1 MTRCVLTILA
11 AVGIAAPT
19 TAFAAQ
25 GGGSVTGTVQLADPA
40 RRPHPPERN
49 HGFVPRAANAIKPP
63 RADDPLP
70 DLVVVLEGG
79 SPADEDTQPPGQPVR
94 YTIIGE
100 SFDVPVLPV
109 VAGSLVEIRNAGR
122 NSPRLYSPDAPNL
135 VPSDPVSPKGE
146 RKTKKV
152 GPAGK
157 SFAIRDRESAHLRG
171 RILALPSR
179 YFSRVDDDGKFEI
192 KDVAPGSYTV
202 KVWYRDGWVEMSSQK
217 VDVSAHH
224 DAKVKLPLPAHIAT
238 KAPGKAP

>member
-11 AVGIAAPT
+11 AVGIAAPSA
-19 TAFAAQ
+19 AFAAP
-25 GGGSVTGTVQLADPA
+25 GGGSVSGTVQLADAA

-49 HGFVPRAANAIKPP
+49 QGFVPRAANAIKAP
-63 RADDPLP
+63 RPQNPLP

-94 YTIIGE
+94 YTIVGE

-109 VAGSLVEIRNAGR
+109 VAGSLVEIKNAGR
-122 NSPRLYSPDAPNL
+122 NSPRLYSPDAPDL

-152 GPAGK
+152 GPANK
-157 SFAIRDRESAHLRG
+157 SFAIRDRESAHLEG

-179 YFSRVDDDGKFEI
+179 YFSRVNADGKFEI

-202 KVWYRDGWVEMSSQK
+202 KVWYRDGWVNMHTDK
-217 VDVSAHH
+217 VNVAARH
-224 DAKVKLPLPAHIAT
+224 DARVKLPLPAHLTT
-238 KAPGKAP
+238 KAPR